1 MKLIPTLLCDFYKV
15 SHRAQYPTDTA
26 VIYST
31 LTPRSTRYAKWNS
44 DNKTVVFGI
53 QSFVVEYL
61 FHYFSE
67 NFFSR
72 PENVV
77 VAEYEDLISS
87 SLGPQYKDSSHIR
100 ALHRLGYLPLEIKS
114 LPEGTAVEE
123 KVPVMTIQNTHPDF
137 FWLTNYFETLISCS
151 TWQAMTSASIARQY
165 RKLVEEYASKT
176 CDNNYHIPYQ
186 CHDFSM
192 RGMSSL
198 ESSVWSGMGH
208 LLFFKGTDT
217 IPAIMGIEKFYRPDP
232 KSYPIGTSIPATEHS
247 VMSSHG
253 LDDKKTFEFLLD
265 LYPTGIFSVVSDTYD
280 FWKVVSKV
288 LPELKDRILSRDGKL
303 VIRPDSGDPV
313 DIICGTVSLHHNSH
327 VQALKSGRIY
337 YRDEDSTIKKA
348 VRGENGLEILEDDR
362 TPEQKGLIE
371 CLWETFGGTV
381 NSKGF
386 KVLDSHIGAIY
397 GDSITLERAEHIL
410 SSLRSKGFASS
421 NIVFGVGSY
430 TYQYNT
436 RDTLGFAV
444 KSTHRIAKDGSE
456 YFIFKDPKTDNGVKK
471 SAKGMVK
478 VVLTEHGYELVDKL
492 KSTDDFSDDEMKV
505 VFKDGTAYQ
514 TSFESVLDRAN
525 NSL

>member
-31 LTPRSTRYAKWNS
+31 LTPRSAKYAHWSTDDKV
-44 DNKTVVFGI
+44 VVFGI
-53 QSFVVEYL
+53 QAFIKEYL
-61 FHYFSE
+61 IDYFDE
-67 NFFSR
+67 NFFNR
-72 PENVV
+72 PEDEVV
-77 VAEYEDLISS
+77 NEYQDFITQT
-87 SLGPQYKDSSHIR
+87 LGAQYNDSSHIR
-100 ALHRLGYLPLEIKS
+100 ALHKLGYLPLLIKA
-114 LPEGTAVEE
+114 LPEGTAVEV
-123 KVPVMTIQNTHPDF
+123 KTPVLTIQNTHSDF

-151 TWQAMTSASIARQY
+151 TWQAMTSATIAREY
-165 RKLVEEYASKT
+165 RRLVEHFAKKT
-176 CDNNYHIPYQ
+176 CDNRDHILYQ

-198 ESSVWSGMGH
+198 ESAVWSGMGH

-217 IPAIMGIEKFYRPDP
+217 IPAIMGIEKFYEPKP

-280 FWKVVSKV
+280 FWNVVSNV
-288 LPELKDRILSRDGKL
+288 LPQLKDRIMSRDGKL

-313 DIICGTVSLHHNSH
+313 DIVCGTGGNLVDKENLG
-327 VQALKSGRIY
+327 ALSYGTLY
-337 YRDEDSTIKKA
+337 FEDDDGKVKKA
-348 VRGENGLEILEDDR
+348 VKSTNSLIITDDDR
-362 TPEQKGLIE
+362 TSEQKGLIE

-386 KVLDSHIGAIY
+386 KVLDSHIRAIY
-397 GDSITLERAEHIL
+397 GDSITLQRAEAIL
-410 SSLRSKGFASS
+410 SKLANKGFASS

-444 KSTHRIAKDGSE
+444 KSTHRIDKEGNE
-456 YFIFKDPKTDNGVKK
+456 YFIFKDPKTDDGMKK
-471 SAKGMVK
+471 SARGMVK
-478 VVLTEHGYELVDKL
+478 VVNRKLVDGL
-492 KSTDDFSDDEMKV
+492 NSTDDFSDDELTPVYADGV
-505 VFKDGTAYQ
+505 VAFDR
-514 TSFESVLDRAN
+514 FENVASRAERN
-525 NSL
+525 L

>member
-15 SHRAQYPTDTA
+15 SHRAQYPKDTA

-31 LTPRSTRYAKWNS
+31 LTPRSTKYAPWNK
-44 DNKTVVFGI
+44 DGKIVVFGI
-53 QSFVVEYL
+53 QAFIQEYL
-61 FHYFSE
+61 AEYFNE

-72 PENVV
+72 PESNV
-77 VAEYEDLISS
+77 VAEYEMLISD

-100 ALHRLGYLPLEIKS
+100 ALHRLGYLPLEIKT
-114 LPEGTAVEE
+114 LPEGYAVDS

-165 RKLVEEYASKT
+165 RKLAEEYSEKT
-176 CDNNYHIPYQ
+176 CDNGYHIPYQ

-217 IPAIMGIEKFYRPDP
+217 IPAIMGIEKFYRPNP

-253 LDDKKTFEFLLD
+253 LDELESFRYLIEDV
-265 LYPTGIFSVVSDTYD
+265 YPTGFISIVSDTYD
-280 FWKVVSKV
+280 FWKNVTETLPKLRSK
-288 LPELKDRILSRDGKL
+288 IMARDGKV

-313 DIICGTVSLHHNSH
+313 KIICGDPDAEPDTCEYV
-327 VQALKSGRIY
+327 
-337 YRDEDSTIKKA
+337 
-348 VRGENGLEILEDDR
+348 
-362 TPEQKGLIE
+362 GLIE
-371 CLWETFGGTV
+371 SLWVIFGGKV
-381 NSKGF
+381 NDKGY
-386 KVLDSHIGAIY
+386 KVLDPHIGAIY
-397 GDSITLERAEHIL
+397 GDSITLERAEQIL
-410 SSLRSKGFASS
+410 QNLTEKGFASS

-478 VVLTEHGYELVDKL
+478 VVLTEHGYELVDQL

-505 VFKDGTAYQ
+505 VFKDGRVMFS
-514 TSFESVLDRAN
+514 SFEEIASRAEN
-525 NSL
+525 HL

>member
-15 SHRAQYPTDTA
+15 SHRAQYPKDTA

-31 LTPRSTRYAKWNS
+31 LTPRSTKYAKWNS
-44 DNKTVVFGI
+44 DGKIVVFGI
-53 QSFVVEYL
+53 QAFVREYL
-61 FHYFSE
+61 AEYFNE
-67 NFFSR
+67 HFFDR
-72 PENVV
+72 PEEDVV
-77 VAEYEDLISS
+77 SEYKDLIAKT
-87 SLGPQYKDSSHIR
+87 LGDQHVEAYHIR
-100 ALHRLGYLPLEIKS
+100 KLHQLGYLPLEIKA
-114 LPEGTAVEE
+114 LPEGNVVDE

-165 RKLVEEYASKT
+165 RKLVEEYSEKT
-176 CDNNYHIPYQ
+176 CDNGLHIPYQ

-198 ESSVWSGMGH
+198 ESSIWSGMGH
-208 LLFFKGTDT
+208 LLYFKGTDT
-217 IPAIMGIEKFYRPDP
+217 IPAIMGIEQFYEPAP

-288 LPELKDRILSRDGKL
+288 LPELKERILAREGKL

-313 DIICGTVSLHHNSH
+313 DIICGTVSLHHHSH

-337 YRDEDSTIKKA
+337 YRDEDGTIKKA

-371 CLWETFGGTV
+371 CLWETFGGHT
-381 NSKGF
+381 NFKGY

-397 GDSITLERAEHIL
+397 GDSITIERAEHIL

-444 KSTHRIAKDGSE
+444 KSTHRITKDDSE
-456 YFIFKDPKTDNGVKK
+456 HFIFKDPKTDNGVKK

-478 VVLTEHGYELVDKL
+478 VVNGKLVDQL
-492 KSTDDFSDDEMKV
+492 KSTDDFSDDEMEV
-505 VFKDGTAYQ
+505 VFKNGTAYL
-514 TSFESVLDRAN
+514 TSFDSVVERAN
-525 NSL
+525 NSLR